1 MTNQK
6 IVTLSIKQKWFDA
19 IIAGEKKEEFREV
32 TPVTEKKYIKI
43 DSDGYAVQDK
53 NGDVV
58 PIKYDLMR
66 LYSGQMKGKRPTA
79 LIEITGAKAEIMFDE
94 DGQPVTYMFDDYE
107 HTVVRMVYSLGRVLE
122 VKIEE

>member
-1 MTNQK
+1 
-6 IVTLSIKQKWFDA
+6 
-19 IIAGEKKEEFREV
+19 
-32 TPVTEKKYIKI
+32 
-43 DSDGYAVQDK
+43 
-53 NGDVV
+53 
-58 PIKYDLMR
+58 MR

>member
-1 MTNQK
+1 MANQK
-6 IVTLSIKQKWFDA
+6 TVTLSIKQKWFDA
-19 IIAGEKKEEFREV
+19 ILSGEKKEEFREV

-53 NGDVV
+53 NGDLV

-66 LYSGQMKGKRPTA
+66 LYSGQMIGKRPTA
-79 LIEITGAKAEIMFDE
+79 LVEIVGQRCEIMVDD

-107 HTVVRMVYSLGRVLE
+107 HTVVRMVFELG
-122 VKIEE
+122 KIIEQKTE